1 MQECRILKCT
11 RAAPPFG
18 RCDGCINCG
27 AAYFGG
33 GTVLCCTAMQPG
45 PSSESGA
52 GGTGGGINVWVIF
65 VLLIS
70 GAGPS
75 WATPYDG
82 LNWVL
87 RP

>member
-1 MQECRILKCT
+1 
-11 RAAPPFG
+11 
-18 RCDGCINCG
+18 
-27 AAYFGG
+27 
-33 GTVLCCTAMQPG
+33 MQPG